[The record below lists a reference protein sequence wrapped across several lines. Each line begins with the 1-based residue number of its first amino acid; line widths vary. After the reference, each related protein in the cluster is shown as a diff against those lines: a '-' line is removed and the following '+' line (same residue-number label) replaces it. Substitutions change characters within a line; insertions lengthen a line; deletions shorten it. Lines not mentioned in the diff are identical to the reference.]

1 MKQML
6 TFLFIT
12 FISYGA
18 FAQSVIVNADGT
30 HSIIIDNGATKSIVN
45 PNGTHSTIID
55 NGATKTIANPNG
67 THSIIIDNGA
77 TKTIANPNG
86 THSTIID
93 NGPTKTIVNPN
104 GTHSIIITNWK
115 SLADIYPPAMA
126 ALKEMRNN
134 KTKEVLDDNAST
146 KLFADVAALNR
157 TLGEGD
163 KTIELFENIEKEHPD
178 KAKLCWYWIKDALF
192 DAKRYD
198 IIKNYIGNPVNEF
211 TLLKSQYDLLNAVQI
226 EPNKKRPELKVFA
239 DNNFAEKSLKL
250 IEFSVAVDD
259 LKSAKEIREK
269 AMTVV
274 KDNRLRDFKIE

>member
-1 MKQML
+1 
-6 TFLFIT
+6 
-12 FISYGA
+12 
-18 FAQSVIVNADGT
+18 
-30 HSIIIDNGATKSIVN
+30 
-45 PNGTHSTIID
+45 
-55 NGATKTIANPNG
+55 
-67 THSIIIDNGA
+67 
-77 TKTIANPNG
+77 
-86 THSTIID
+86 
-93 NGPTKTIVNPN
+93 
-104 GTHSIIITNWK
+104 
-115 SLADIYPPAMA
+115 
-126 ALKEMRNN
+126 
-134 KTKEVLDDNAST
+134 LDDNAST

-226 EPNKKRPELKVFA
+226 EQNKKRPELKVFA

-274 KDNRLRDFKIE
+274 TDNRLRDFKIE

>member
-1 MKQML
+1 MKKTL
-6 TFLFIT
+6 LIAIFIALSIT
-12 FISYGA
+12 SYGQDMKKYLSDTRELVKQKEYKKA
-18 FAQSVIVNADGT
+18 LKRYIWFQDHALENDPAMVGVRLSFALS
-30 HSIIIDNGATKSIVN
+30 
-45 PNGTHSTIID
+45 
-55 NGATKTIANPNG
+55 
-67 THSIIIDNGA
+67 
-77 TKTIANPNG
+77 
-86 THSTIID
+86 
-93 NGPTKTIVNPN
+93 
-104 GTHSIIITNWK
+104 NWK

-226 EPNKKRPELKVFA
+226 EQNKKRPELKVFA

-274 KDNRLRDFKIE
+274 TDNRLRDFKIE